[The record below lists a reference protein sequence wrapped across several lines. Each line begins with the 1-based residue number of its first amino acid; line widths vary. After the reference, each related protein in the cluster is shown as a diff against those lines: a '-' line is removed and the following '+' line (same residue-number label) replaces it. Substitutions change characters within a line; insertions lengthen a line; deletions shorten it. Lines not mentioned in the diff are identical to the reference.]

1 MWRGWNMEQADGFL
15 VLNIPGSAL
24 QNGTQ
29 ARAMMKLLLENANQ
43 VFFLQQH
50 CSMFSTYKGLQSEF
64 GKLSQN
70 LNQKI
75 NIYMVNLRV
84 LRLRYLS
91 TVTQVFLSSLVRLCI
106 CMQLMPLR
114 MADFS

>member
-1 MWRGWNMEQADGFL
+1 MRLEHGTGRWFPSVEYTWVCAAEWDTSS
-15 VLNIPGSAL
+15 GSDEAPTGDCKSSLLPTTTL
-24 QNGTQ
+24 QYVQ
-29 ARAMMKLLLENANQ
+29 CLQRAA
-43 VFFLQQH
+43 VRV
-50 CSMFSTYKGLQSEF
+50 

-91 TVTQVFLSSLVRLCI
+91 RVTQVFLSSLVRLCI